1 MVEDILDCLAA
12 VAVFLLEQLEMAK
25 ELHDADVVA
34 KDLASD
40 AFLLLDECDLL
51 FDAAPWVL
59 SLMEWLQIAQQ
70 RVVVPSGTHFWLKVN
85 LGMRRNS

>member
-1 MVEDILDCLAA
+1 
-12 VAVFLLEQLEMAK
+12 MAK